1 MSPFRWALTGAP
13 VLILALSTPAAAGTL
28 ESAACRRDLTAASAG
43 VTESK
48 ARLKTLAKA
57 RAEQKCDVYRE
68 QFLVVVRARAVF
80 ANCKT
85 GADRESEVDRLD
97 GTIEDIN
104 GVIAESCAV
113 Q

>member
-1 MSPFRWALTGAP
+1 MPPFRWARVTAP
-13 VLILALSTPAAAGTL
+13 VLILALSAPAAAGTL
-28 ESAACRRDLTAASAG
+28 ESATCKRDLTTAAAG
-43 VTESK
+43 VTESM

-85 GADRESEVDRLD
+85 GADRESEVGRLD

-104 GVIAESCAV
+104 GVIAESCVV